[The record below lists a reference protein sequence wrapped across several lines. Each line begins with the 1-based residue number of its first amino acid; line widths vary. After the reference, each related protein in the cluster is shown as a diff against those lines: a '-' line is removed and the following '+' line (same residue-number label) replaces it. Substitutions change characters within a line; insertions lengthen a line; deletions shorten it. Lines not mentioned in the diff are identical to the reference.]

1 MGGWEKKEEDK
12 VAAAAQDQ
20 DESHVSTSL
29 FLFALSSVPNFSCPK
44 IFYLRTTDRH
54 NGKEKYGFRSHTRVV
69 F

>member
-44 IFYLRTTDRH
+44 IFYLRTTPTDTT
-54 NGKEKYGFRSHTRVV
+54 GKIYGLRSHTRVV